1 MPPLVSIVLPFRAA
15 AETLGECLHSIL
27 GQSLENWE
35 LLAVDDNST
44 DDSRKIAMDFARLD
58 NRIRLIEPTR
68 PGLVPA
74 LNQGLEAASSSLIA
88 RMDAD
93 DVMLPERLERQ
104 VAFMEENPGTGL
116 VSSQVEHF
124 SPLSFKTEGYS
135 RYVEWT
141 NALLTHEQIA
151 LNRFVESP
159 FAHPSVLF
167 RRQLVSQYGPYS
179 DGDFPEDYELWLRF
193 LEGGTRMAKLEQVL
207 LKWRD
212 HPDRLSRTCTRYSQD
227 AFQRTKARYLA
238 SWLEQNPTG
247 GRKLTAWGAGKVA
260 RRQADHLFGCGLRIE
275 CFFEVDPKKIGNPRP
290 GLKVESIE
298 AIPPPGEVFILV
310 LAGARSARSKI
321 TRFLDDRDYI
331 SGQDYLFLA

>member
-1 MPPLVSIVLPFRAA
+1 MG
-15 AETLGECLHSIL
+15 T
-27 GQSLENWE
+27 
-35 LLAVDDNST
+35 
-44 DDSRKIAMDFARLD
+44 SRKTMSFGLGFLKEEPEWPARAGPP
-58 NRIRLIEPTR
+58 EMAR
-68 PGLVPA
+68 PPG
-74 LNQGLEAASSSLIA
+74 Q
-88 RMDAD
+88 
-93 DVMLPERLERQ
+93 
-104 VAFMEENPGTGL
+104 AFKNL
-116 VSSQVEHF
+116 YAV
-124 SPLSFKTEGYS
+124 
-135 RYVEWT
+135 
-141 NALLTHEQIA
+141 
-151 LNRFVESP
+151 
-159 FAHPSVLF
+159 
-167 RRQLVSQYGPYS
+167 
-179 DGDFPEDYELWLRF
+179 
-193 LEGGTRMAKLEQVL
+193 
-207 LKWRD
+207 
-212 HPDRLSRTCTRYSQD
+212 SQD